1 MKDIA
6 TEIKQI
12 VKTIELENYG
22 KEFSWF
28 NSDYT
33 LMRKFLHN
41 KISDSRN
48 HKELLGNLESIIK
61 YTNNT
66 NIDWLDD
73 QQFISNKEFISNFIS
88 NMKYFR
94 FNEHIYTIFRKLE
107 NVYGTNLYTKEFID
121 KFFKCAF
128 ECYRQI
134 IYIGLSID
142 NAKYFIKKLIEYNID
157 VLKWYDSH
165 IFLDNPFLYDYM
177 DSLVLNCSNIF
188 EFREKSKNNER
199 LLKYI
204 NDYIDKNERR
214 YVDSMVKSILQDT
227 NDDINELIYLIVL
240 DICRNENV
248 KVSDTIK
255 CGKGLY
261 STVIKIGNKVL
272 KIGDR
277 RFNTKFPNNPY
288 IIKPLL
294 RKNFSIN
301 DKSVFIEVTELVDNE
316 KWISSNTYDFYKK
329 LRNLGLVWT
338 DIKSANLGYLLKDN
352 EIYWRDEINPSDEAL
367 NLDEKRG
374 EDIHLKKG
382 ELVLLDA
389 DGIIDEASLGDMYNN
404 LYEQKFQNEL
414 NRVLEEIKKEKI
426 DIDSD
431 DFKYIV
437 NLMGFREDYI
447 IKKLKEE
454 DKSPPKLKMNILNE
468 EIN

>member
-1 MKDIA
+1 MSNISN
-6 TEIKQI
+6 EIKQVI
-12 VKTIELENYG
+12 NNIDNKNKGNEL
-22 KEFSWF
+22 SWF
-28 NSDYT
+28 NSDFSSIDI
-33 LMRKFLHN
+33 FLN
-41 KISDSRN
+41 EKLSDSLN
-48 HKELLGNLESIIK
+48 YADLLDILNLIIK

-73 QQFISNKEFISNFIS
+73 QQFISNKKFISNFIS

-107 NVYGTNLYTKEFID
+107 IVYGSNLYTKEFID
-121 KFFKCAF
+121 EYFRCGF

-134 IYIGLSID
+134 IYSGLSID
-142 NAKYFIKKLIEYNID
+142 NAKYFIKKLVECNID

-165 IFLDNPFLYDYM
+165 IFLDDDYM
-177 DSLVLNCSNIF
+177 DSILQNCSNIF
-188 EFREKSKNNER
+188 EFREKVKNNER

-204 NDYIDKNERR
+204 NDYIDKNERK
-214 YVDSMVKSILQDT
+214 YVDSMVRSILHDT
-227 NDDINELIYLIVL
+227 NDDINELVYLIVL
-240 DICRNENV
+240 DICKNENI
-248 KVSDTIK
+248 KISDTIK

-272 KIGDR
+272 KIGDKR
-277 RFNTKFPNNPY
+277 VNAKFPNNPY

-294 RKNFSIN
+294 RKSISFEGI
-301 DKSVFIEVTELVDNE
+301 SVFIEVTELVDNE
-316 KWISSNTYDFYKK
+316 KWVSSNTYDFYKK
-329 LRNLGLVWT
+329 LRNLGLVWI

-352 EIYWRDEINPSDEAL
+352 EIYWRDEINPSDETL

-389 DGIIDEASLGDMYNN
+389 DGIIDESSLGDMYNN

-414 NRVLEEIKKEKI
+414 NRVLGEIRKEKI

-454 DKSPPKLKMNILNE
+454 DKSTPKLKMNILNE
-468 EIN
+468 EII